1 MASERKLSSH
11 REKCFR
17 FKASFSPCLSIEI
30 LRYDVSVIE
39 TELADM
45 VTRTP
50 NFFVGSLVAIDLEK
64 MAASEQLNFDRLKKM
79 FLSHGIIPVGIRGGS
94 QEQQEAAALAGLPAV
109 NMGKSPSM
117 ETSKNKSSLK
127 ADKAESVKTEPTKL
141 MTTPIR
147 SGIQVCAKESDLI
160 VTAQVSHGAELV
172 AAGHIHVYGVL
183 RGRALAGAY
192 GNKEARIFCRQLEAE
207 LVSIA
212 GYYLT
217 KEEMSSIPV
226 SDTMIQIYLEN
237 ERLQI
242 KAV

>member
-1 MASERKLSSH
+1 MASERKLSST

-17 FKASFSPCLSIEI
+17 FKASFSPCLSIEL
-30 LRYDVSVIE
+30 LRNDMSAIE

-50 NFFVGSLVAIDLEK
+50 NFFVGSPVAIDLEK
-64 MAASEQLNFDRLKKM
+64 MAASEQLDFERLKKL
-79 FLSHGIIPVGIRGGS
+79 FLSHGMIPVGIRGGH
-94 QEQQEAAALAGLPAV
+94 QDQQNAAGLAGLPLV
-109 NMGKSPSM
+109 NIGKSTSM
-117 ETSKNKSSLK
+117 ETIKTRSSAKS
-127 ADKAESVKTEPTKL
+127 EPVKTETTKL
-141 MTTPIR
+141 ITTPIR
-147 SGIQVCAKESDLI
+147 SGIQVSAKESDLI

-183 RGRALAGAY
+183 RGRALAGAH

-226 SDTMIQIYLEN
+226 SDNMIQIYLEN
-237 ERLQI
+237 EQLQI